1 MPLDLEQG
9 FGEPQPVSGIP
20 HAYGGRMKT
29 NPSVAS
35 ARWLSRHDRRDRRD
49 ASFPR
54 VVSEFQ
60 PSRFD
65 DNFGGSGLP
74 WRRPGCSGPTWKVL
88 MADASRSFRLEAAV
102 LGLVTL
108 VCVWPIAI
116 MIGEVIRLLK

>member
-1 MPLDLEQG
+1 
-9 FGEPQPVSGIP
+9 
-20 HAYGGRMKT
+20 MKP

-35 ARWLSRHDRRDRRD
+35 ARWLSRYDRLDGRGDC
-49 ASFPR
+49 FPR

-60 PSRFD
+60 PSHFG

-74 WRRPGCSGPTWKVL
+74 WRRPGFSGPTWKVL

-108 VCVWPIAI
+108 VCIWPIVI